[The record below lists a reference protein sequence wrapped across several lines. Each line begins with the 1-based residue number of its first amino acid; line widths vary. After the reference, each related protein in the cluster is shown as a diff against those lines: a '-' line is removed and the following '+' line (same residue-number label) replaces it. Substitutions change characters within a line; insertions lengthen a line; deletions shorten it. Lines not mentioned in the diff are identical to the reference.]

1 MPYVSMASAKN
12 KVDGSVKK
20 QVLDFLQKL
29 QVDDTVPGLHIE
41 PMQKPRDKRV
51 RTGRVNDAWRAV
63 LFKMEVEGEAH
74 YVYYG
79 TWHHDDAI
87 KVARSTVLKL
97 NLALGAPEFEDHGVP
112 DEVPAGE
119 PVPDVWSPA
128 PEPVEEPQAESAEG
142 EGASEDAAAV
152 VPAWDNRLP
161 AAWTVERLVSEAGI
175 KETGAVRALAARTPS
190 DLNAVIDTLPEAQGL
205 VLLGL
210 ANGEDLEAIRDE
222 LGLVPLAANVP
233 EDEHLDRVLRES
245 KGGFVFVGDSPDEL
259 RDALESMEID
269 RWRVFLHPEQRKY
282 VQGRWNG
289 SYRLSGGAGTGKTV
303 VLVHRARDLARENP
317 QARILLTT
325 FTRTLAT
332 SLEKQMAKLDPDVPQ
347 VGLNEPGVAI
357 LGMDQVAWRIMQEAS
372 AAETEAAAAAVLGAG
387 RNLMTHKVGNTGQD
401 FRAAVDMSDP
411 NLPAELLEPA
421 FLEQEYQ
428 SVVLANAVTDGP
440 GYLRASR
447 QGRGTALNRTARKEL
462 WKVFAQF
469 RRTHQMTD
477 SVTFPELAAIAAAV
491 LQARKERGE
500 ALPCDHILVDEA
512 QDFHAAHWMLL
523 RALAVEGPD
532 DLFIAEDSHQRI
544 YGQKVP
550 LSRFGIQIRGRSRR
564 LRLNYRTTAENLAY
578 AISLL
583 EGAEYT
589 DIENDQE
596 ATSEYRSVRSGPAP
610 VLLHARDQQGEL
622 DGAAGYIQQWL
633 KDGVKP
639 EALAVLVRSEP
650 RLRLATAG
658 FTAAGIANNSAK
670 AGTTAGNGKVTVMTM
685 HSAKGMEFERVVV
698 MGVGADEMPAK
709 WSFDRLP
716 PVEQEDAILRERSLL
731 YVAATRAR
739 DALVMTSSGEESSL
753 TRDSQPAKSRRTS

>member
-41 PMQKPRDKRV
+41 PMAKPRDKRV
-51 RTGRVNDAWRAV
+51 RTGRINDSWRAV
-63 LFKMEVEGEAH
+63 LYKMDVEGEAH

-112 DEVPAGE
+112 DETPAVE
-119 PVPDVWSPA
+119 PQ
-128 PEPVEEPQAESAEG
+128 PEPT
-142 EGASEDAAAV
+142 EGAGTAEDATAV
-152 VPAWDNRLP
+152 VPVWDNRLA
-161 AAWTVERLVSEAGI
+161 AAWTADRLVSEAGI
-175 KETGAVRALAARTPS
+175 KEEGAAKALAARTPAE
-190 DLNAVIDTLPEAQGL
+190 LNAVIDTLPEAQGL

-210 ANGEDLEAIRDE
+210 ANGEDLDAIRDE
-222 LGLVPLAANVP
+222 LGLAPVAPDVP

-282 VQGRWNG
+282 VQGRWKG

-347 VGLNEPGVAI
+347 VGLNGAGVAI
-357 LGMDQVAWRIMQEAS
+357 LGMDQVAWRVIQEAT
-372 AAETEAAAAAVLGAG
+372 AAEAEAAAAAVLGPG
-387 RNLMTHKVGNTGQD
+387 RNLMSHKVRSVVQD
-401 FRAAVDMSDP
+401 FRNAADLSDP
-411 NLPAELLEPA
+411 SLPADLLEPA

-428 SVVLANAVTDGP
+428 SVVLANGVTDGP

-447 QGRGTALNRTARKEL
+447 QGRGTALNRAARKEL

-469 RRTHQMTD
+469 RRTYQMTD
-477 SVTFPELAAIAAAV
+477 SVTFPELAAVAAAV
-491 LQARKERGE
+491 LRARAERGE
-500 ALPCDHILVDEA
+500 PLPCDHILVDEA

-523 RALAVEGPD
+523 RALAAEGPD
-532 DLFIAEDSHQRI
+532 DLFVAEDSHQRI

-589 DIENDQE
+589 DIENDRE
-596 ATSEYRSVRSGPAP
+596 ATSEYRSVRSGPVP
-610 VLLHARDQQGEL
+610 VLVHAEDSQGEV
-622 DGAAGYIQQWL
+622 GAAAGHIRRWL
-633 KDGVKP
+633 DDGVKP
-639 EALAVLVRSEP
+639 EAIAVLVRSDP

-658 FTAAGIANNSAK
+658 LTAAGIGNNSAK
-670 AGTTAGNGKVTVMTM
+670 AGTTAGRGKVTVMTM

-716 PVEQEDAILRERSLL
+716 PVEQEDAKLRERSLL

-739 DALVMTSSGEESSL
+739 DALVMTSSGGESSYL
-753 TRDSQPAKSRRTS
+753 RPKGKAE